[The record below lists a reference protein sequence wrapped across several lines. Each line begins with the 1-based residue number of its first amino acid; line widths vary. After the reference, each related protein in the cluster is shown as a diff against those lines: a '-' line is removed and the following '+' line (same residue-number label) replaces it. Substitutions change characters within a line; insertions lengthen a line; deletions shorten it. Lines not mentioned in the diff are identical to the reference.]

1 MARLLV
7 RTKAL
12 IKGAFSFLVHSDI
25 IKYPRQCL
33 QLMSGAYMSN
43 KLGRPTKYKKEFCIQ
58 AEKLC
63 RKGFTDKELADFFEV
78 EEKTINNWKKEHP
91 DFLQSLKSG
100 KRHSDAKVEDAL
112 YNRALGYEYEE
123 HKYEESE
130 QGIKKTVTKKQLAG
144 DTTAQ
149 IFWLKNRQPE
159 KWRDKTETAITLSDD
174 FDSLMGDA
182 SSDE

>member
-1 MARLLV
+1 
-7 RTKAL
+7 
-12 IKGAFSFLVHSDI
+12 
-25 IKYPRQCL
+25 
-33 QLMSGAYMSN
+33 MSN
-43 KLGRPTKYKKEFCIQ
+43 KLGRPTKYKKEFCVQ

-63 RKGFTDKELADFFEV
+63 RKGFIDTEIADFFEV
-78 EEKTINNWKKEHP
+78 HIDTIYEWKKVHP
-91 DFLQSLKSG
+91 EFSDALKSG

-123 HKYEESE
+123 YKVEESE

-174 FDSLMGDA
+174 FDALMGDA

>member
-1 MARLLV
+1 
-7 RTKAL
+7 
-12 IKGAFSFLVHSDI
+12 
-25 IKYPRQCL
+25 
-33 QLMSGAYMSN
+33 MSN
-43 KLGRPTKYKKEFCIQ
+43 KPGRPTKYKKEFCLQ

-63 RKGFTDKELADFFEV
+63 RKGFIDTEIADFFEV
-78 EEKTINNWKKEHP
+78 HIDTIYEWKKVHP
-91 DFLQSLKSG
+91 EFSDALKSG

-123 HKYEESE
+123 HKVEESE